1 MEQKAKK
8 YEELNRYEKA
18 MTNATLEQR
27 LEAMAKDLTQMAL
40 ALKISVSVDAT
51 FHNWSDDPHATVRVV
66 FIGDDHGNNDNVTT
80 RDIRNEG
87 DLFGIIDEAL
97 NKKADPQG

>member
-8 YEELNRYEKA
+8 YEELNKYERA

-27 LEAMAKDLTQMAL
+27 LEAMANDLAQLAL
-40 ALKISVSVDAT
+40 ALKTSISVDAT
-51 FHNWSDDPHATVRVV
+51 FHNWDDAQHSTARVA
-66 FIGDDHGNNDNVTT
+66 FIGDNHGDDDNVTT
-80 RDIRNEG
+80 RGVEKEG

-97 NKKADPQG
+97 NKKTDPQE

>member
-8 YEELNRYEKA
+8 YEELNKYERA

-27 LEAMAKDLTQMAL
+27 LEAMARDIEQIAL
-40 ALKISVSVDAT
+40 ALHMSVHVNAT
-51 FHNWSDDPHATVRVV
+51 AYGEDQSGVEVNFFPVAGLVV
-66 FIGDDHGNNDNVTT
+66 G
-80 RDIRNEG
+80 RDVENTG

-97 NKKADPQG
+97 SKKTAGTD